1 MQNISRRI
9 SHFTCIFCLS
19 SAGEVMLWFWWL
31 IKAHCIHISCW
42 SWQQYSSSSLWCWSR
57 SGSVDVVTHW
67 PVCAILMQEMYNEFE
82 CEIHSKKPN
91 TPDRTWWLLVWSL
104 CRCHTP
110 RLQHGKTQDRRGCS
124 CFWCF
129 SLHSLYNFSQH
140 SVSAERW
147 FWAERLPALGAAV
160 NTLLIIPIPEF
171 IKTGHT
177 ETVTTSCSYWIAQR
191 IKTDRTVKEILI
203 IRSHFAALKTVGK
216 Q

>member
-1 MQNISRRI
+1 MKSCYGSGGWSKHTAYISAADLGN
-9 SHFTCIFCLS
+9 ST
-19 SAGEVMLWFWWL
+19 APVAYDVG
-31 IKAHCIHISCW
+31 
-42 SWQQYSSSSLWCWSR
+42 SR

-110 RLQHGKTQDRRGCS
+110 RLQTRQNSAQERL
-124 CFWCF
+124 F
-129 SLHSLYNFSQH
+129 LHLVLHSSFSLYNFSQH
-140 SVSAERW
+140 SVSAECW